1 MVAPVL
7 LGTRQKWEG
16 TVWCMAPCFSRA
28 EGVICLGVES
38 VSLLELPE

>member
-28 EGVICLGVES
+28 EGVICLEVES